1 MALALNKILISGAV
15 DNTAGA
21 YTQNQTVNIA
31 ANSSTVL
38 PAGLYILPPTVNV
51 RVQMQTAANTW
62 ANVTTSNVGGLM
74 ISDGTNV
81 RLTNA
86 DTGNAQ
92 SITTL
97 TVNGGQAAT
106 GQYNT

>member
-1 MALALNKILISGAV
+1 MALALNKILISGAT

-21 YTQNQTVNIA
+21 YTQNQTVNIS

-38 PAGLYILPPTVNV
+38 TAGLYILPPTVNV
-51 RVQMQTAANTW
+51 YIQMQTAANTW
-62 ANVTTSNVGGLM
+62 ANVTATNVGGLM

-86 DTGNAQ
+86 DTGNAK
-92 SITTL
+92 SITAL

>member
-1 MALALNKILISGAV
+1 MNV
-15 DNTAGA
+15 
-21 YTQNQTVNIA
+21 
-31 ANSSTVL
+31 
-38 PAGLYILPPTVNV
+38 YI
-51 RVQMQTAANTW
+51 QMQTAANTW
-62 ANVTTSNVGGLM
+62 ANVTATNVGGLM

-86 DTGNAQ
+86 DTGNAK
-92 SITTL
+92 SIVAL